1 MVGAVVVTGSSRGIG
16 AATARLAAGRGYAVA
31 VTYRTDRAGAEAVA
45 GEVTAGGGDAVAVQ
59 ADIADEAAVVALFA
73 AVDEWRGP
81 RPLSGLVNNAGVDS
95 GRDPIEHVT
104 AAALMPLYAVNVVG
118 TAICCR
124 EAVRRMAARNGG
136 PGGAIV
142 NVSSM
147 SATIG
152 GRPGAA
158 FYAASKA
165 AVDTLTVGLAKE
177 VAGDG
182 VRVNAVRPGMT
193 LTDMT
198 AERLSDPAKR
208 AEIDATIPMHR
219 PATPEEVAAPIVWL
233 LSDEATF
240 VSGCLLD
247 VSGGGFVVGA
257 PRPRGGQMPADE

>member
-1 MVGAVVVTGSSRGIG
+1 MDGAVVVTGSSRGIG
-16 AATARLAAGRGYAVA
+16 AATARLAAARGYTVA
-31 VTYRTDRAGAEAVA
+31 VTYRADRAAAEAVA
-45 GEVTAGGGDAVAVQ
+45 AEIGRDAIALQ
-59 ADIADEAAVVALFA
+59 ADIAREDDVVALFA
-73 AVDEWRGP
+73 AVDDWRGQ
-81 RPLSGLVNNAGVDS
+81 RPLAGLVNNAGVDG
-95 GRDPIEHVT
+95 GRDPIEAQT
-104 AAALMPLYAVNVVG
+104 AAALAPLYSVNVVG
-118 TAICCR
+118 TALCCR
-124 EAVRRMAARNGG
+124 EAVRRMAGRNGG

-177 VAGDG
+177 VAGEG

-198 AERLSDPAKR
+198 AARLTDPVRR

-233 LSDEATF
+233 LSDEASF

-247 VSGGGFVVGA
+247 VSGGGFVVGP
-257 PRPRGGQMPADE
+257 PRPRGG